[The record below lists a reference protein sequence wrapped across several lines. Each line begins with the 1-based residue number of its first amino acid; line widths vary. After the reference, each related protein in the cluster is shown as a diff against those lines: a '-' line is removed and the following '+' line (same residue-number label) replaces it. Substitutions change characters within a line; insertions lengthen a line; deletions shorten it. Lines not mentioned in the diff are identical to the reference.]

1 MPDRFKDIKEFKKE
15 FIRVDFFYNECK
27 ERFKLKK
34 VTNKKIPID
43 KVIREKDLH
52 RPGLALAGYVDLF
65 THSRVQIFGNTE
77 IKYLKTLS
85 KKNCIT
91 TLKKFFSFDIPCVI
105 VTDNN
110 KVPFEFLKIADDNK
124 IPVFIS
130 AYPTTRF
137 VNFIG
142 DFLDDQ
148 FSLQVAIH
156 GSFVDVYG
164 VGLLF
169 CGKSGIGKSEIT
181 LDLVE
186 RGHRLVADDIVVVS
200 KKAESVLMGAG
211 TSLVKHFM
219 EIRGLGIID
228 IKQIFGIRA
237 IRYQKRVEVIVE
249 LEDWDSAKNYDRT
262 GLKSRMVNIMGVEVE
277 AINLP
282 IFPGK
287 NITVIA
293 EVIALNYLCKHYGY
307 NAAKVLEKRL
317 DAKIKS
323 NKKDSRVSKS
333 SKHEFGRNTEY
344 FEHDFE

>member
-1 MPDRFKDIKEFKKE
+1 MADRFKDIKEFTRD
-15 FIRVDFFYNECK
+15 FISVDFFYNECK
-27 ERFKLKK
+27 DRFKLKK
-34 VTNKKIPID
+34 ATFKKISED
-43 KVIREKDLH
+43 KIIREKDLH

-65 THSRVQIFGNTE
+65 THSRIQIFGNTE
-77 IKYLKTLS
+77 INYLKHLLRAERL
-85 KKNCIT
+85 T
-91 TLKKFFSFDIPCVI
+91 TLKRLFSFDIPCLI
-105 VTDNN
+105 VTNNN
-110 KVPFEFLKIADDNK
+110 KVPNELLKIADEKNVS
-124 IPVFIS
+124 IFITP
-130 AYPTTRF
+130 YPTTRF
-137 VNFIG
+137 VNFIS

-148 FSLQVAIH
+148 FSSQVAIH

-164 VGLLF
+164 VGLLL

-186 RGHRLVADDIVVVS
+186 RGHRLVADDIVIVS
-200 KKAESVLMGAG
+200 KKAENVLMGAG

-249 LEDWDSAKNYDRT
+249 LEHWDSEKEYDRT
-262 GLKSRMVNIMGVEVE
+262 GLDAKLVSLLGVDIEK
-277 AINLP
+277 INLP

-307 NAAKVLEKRL
+307 NAAKVFGKRL

-323 NKKDSRVSKS
+323 KKKETGFSKS
-333 SKHEFGRNTEY
+333 SYNGFGRNTEY

>member
-1 MPDRFKDIKEFKKE
+1 LPDRFKDIKEFKKD
-15 FIRVDFFYNECK
+15 FIRVDFLFSECK
-27 ERFKLKK
+27 ERIKLRKA
-34 VTNKKIPID
+34 TSKKIPED
-43 KVIREKDLH
+43 KIIREKEFH

-65 THSRVQIFGNTE
+65 THSRVQVVGNTE
-77 IKYLKTLS
+77 IKYLRQLTRKERL
-85 KKNCIT
+85 I
-91 TLKKFFSFDIPCVI
+91 TLKRFFSFDIPCLF
-105 VTDNN
+105 VTCNN
-110 KVPFEFLKIADDNK
+110 KVPNELLKIADERDV
-124 IPVFIS
+124 PVFVTQ
-130 AYPTTRF
+130 YPTTRF
-137 VNFIG
+137 VNFIS

-148 FSLQVAIH
+148 FSAQIAMH

-186 RGHRLVADDIVVVS
+186 RGHRLVADDIVIIS
-200 KKAESVLMGAG
+200 KKGESVLMGAG

-249 LEDWDSAKNYDRT
+249 LEDWDSAKEYDRT
-262 GLKSRMVNIMGVEVE
+262 GLDSRI
-277 AINLP
+277 INLLGIDIETIKLP

-307 NAAKVLEKRL
+307 NAAKVFEKRL

-323 NKKDSRVSKS
+323 NKNESGIKKNSLTDFS
-333 SKHEFGRNTEY
+333 RNTEY

>member
-1 MPDRFKDIKEFKKE
+1 MPDRFNDIKEFKKE
-15 FIRVDFFYNECK
+15 FISVDFFYSECK
-27 ERFKLKK
+27 DRFKLKK
-34 VTNKKIPID
+34 ATAKKIPIE
-43 KVIREKDLH
+43 KVIKEKDLH

-65 THSRVQIFGNTE
+65 THSRIQIFGNTE

-85 KKNCIT
+85 HKNYLT
-91 TLKKFFSFDIPCVI
+91 TLKRFFSFDIPCVI
-105 VTDNN
+105 ITDNN
-110 KVPFEFLKIADDNK
+110 KVTTAFLKIADENK
-124 IPVFIS
+124 IPVFITP
-130 AYPTTRF
+130 YETTRF
-137 VNFIG
+137 NSFIS

-148 FSLQVAIH
+148 FSSQIAIH

-200 KKAESVLMGAG
+200 KKAGSVLMGAG

-249 LEDWDSAKNYDRT
+249 LENWDSSKNYDRT
-262 GLKSRMVNIMGVEVE
+262 GLNSKMINLLDVEIE
-277 AINLP
+277 LINLP

-317 DAKIKS
+317 DAKIKN
-323 NKKDSRVSKS
+323 NKKDSK
-333 SKHEFGRNTEY
+333 KNKNLFNGFGRNTEY

>member
-1 MPDRFKDIKEFKKE
+1 LPDRFKDIKEFKKD
-15 FIRVDFFYNECK
+15 FIGVDFFYSECK
-27 ERFKLKK
+27 DRFKLKK
-34 VTNKKIPID
+34 ATSKKIPSE
-43 KVIREKDLH
+43 KVIKEKDLH

-77 IKYLKTLS
+77 VKYLKTLS
-85 KKNCIT
+85 RKNCLI
-91 TLKKFFSFDIPCVI
+91 TLKRFFSFDIPCLI
-105 VTDNN
+105 VTSNN
-110 KVPFEFLKIADDNK
+110 KVPPDLLKIADVNNV
-124 IPVFIS
+124 PVFITP
-130 AYPTTRF
+130 YQTTRF
-137 VNFIG
+137 INFIS

-148 FSLQVAIH
+148 FSTQVAIH

-164 VGLLF
+164 VGILF
-169 CGKSGIGKSEIT
+169 CGKSGIGKSEIA

-249 LEDWDSAKNYDRT
+249 LEDWDSTKDYERT
-262 GLKSRMVNIMGVEVE
+262 GLNSKMINLLGVDIE

-307 NAAKVLEKRL
+307 DASKIFEKRL
-317 DAKIKS
+317 DAKIKN
-323 NKKDSRVSKS
+323 NKKDSVFNKNSNNG
-333 SKHEFGRNTEY
+333 FGRNTEY

>member
-1 MPDRFKDIKEFKKE
+1 MGDRFKDIKEFKKE
-15 FIRVDFFYNECK
+15 FITIDFFYNQCK
-27 ERFKLKK
+27 NRFKLQKISS
-34 VTNKKIPID
+34 KKIDPN
-43 KVIREKDLH
+43 KVIRDKNLH
-52 RPGLALAGYVDLF
+52 RPGLALAGYVKLF
-65 THSRVQIFGNTE
+65 THDRVQIFGNTE
-77 IKYLKTLS
+77 VNYLNYLS
-85 KKNCIT
+85 KKERT
-91 TLKKFFSFDIPCVI
+91 STLNKFFSFDVPCI
-105 VTDNN
+105 IITNSN
-110 KVPFEFLKIADDNK
+110 QPPAELLKFADEKNVS
-124 IPVFIS
+124 IFGTP
-130 AYPTTRF
+130 YLTTMF
-137 VNFIG
+137 VNYIS

-148 FSLQVAIH
+148 FAEQVVIH

-169 CGKSGIGKSEIT
+169 SGQSGIGKSEIA

-186 RGHRLVADDIVVVS
+186 RGHRLVADDIVLIS

-228 IKQIFGIRA
+228 IKQIFGIRS

-249 LEDWDSAKNYDRT
+249 LEDWDKNKSYERT
-262 GLKSRMVNIMGVEVE
+262 GLDSKTTNILGVELE
-277 AINLP
+277 IINLP

-307 NAAKVLEKRL
+307 NAAKVFEKQL

-323 NKKDSRVSKS
+323 NFKANKFSNGYS
-333 SKHEFGRNTEY
+333 RNTEY